1 MVVVG
6 DIVTVTY
13 DKVMQEQTIILVY
26 WAHLHA
32 GDTTTINRSWEDAP
46 IYVLVMEVL
55 ARQER
60 KMTIHVE
67 QLGRSWRW

>member
-13 DKVMQEQTIILVY
+13 DEVMKEKTIILVY

-32 GDTTTINRSWEDAP
+32 GDTTAINRSLEDATT
-46 IYVLVMEVL
+46 YVLVVEVM
-55 ARQER
+55 ARQEQVL
-60 KMTIHVE
+60 TIQVE
-67 QLGRSWRW
+67 LLGRS